1 MKKAKVSGVNTS
13 ELPHISNNKI
23 IELFKSWEN
32 GEQEA
37 RDRLIHSNLRL
48 VLSVLKRFENSK
60 YSGDDLFQ
68 VGCMG
73 LVKAVDNFDLTRGV
87 CFSTYAVPMIIGE
100 IKRFI
105 RDNKKIRVSRSIR
118 NTAHKVLT
126 IREELKK
133 KLNREPGI
141 NELASEL
148 DISREQIIYALEA
161 VKSPL
166 SLAKPMN
173 QGEDEPLRLMDQIED
188 KVDFDIDKWIDLEKS
203 FDNLSEREKVI
214 IVLKFW
220 HGYTQSEIGQRLNIS
235 QAQVSRLQKK
245 ALEKIKKERN
255 YR

>member
-13 ELPHISNNKI
+13 ELPHITNEKI
-23 IELFKSWEN
+23 IELFKSWQN
-32 GEQEA
+32 GAAEA
-37 RDRLIHSNLRL
+37 RERLIHSNLRL
-48 VLSVLKRFENSK
+48 VLSVLKRFEDSK

-73 LVKAVDNFDLTRGV
+73 LVKAVDNFDLGRGV

-118 NTAHKVLT
+118 NTAHKILT

-133 KLNREPGI
+133 RLNREPRI
-141 NELASEL
+141 NELADEL
-148 DISREQIIYALEA
+148 DISCQQIAYALEA

-173 QGEDEPLRLMDQIED
+173 EGQDEPLRLIDQIED
-188 KVDFDIDKWIDLEKS
+188 KIDFDIDKWIDMEKS
-203 FDNLSEREKVI
+203 IFNLSKREKLI
-214 IVLKFW
+214 IILKFW
-220 HGYTQSEIGQRLNIS
+220 YGYTQAEIGQRLDIS

-245 ALEKIKKERN
+245 ALEKIKQERN

>member
-23 IELFKSWEN
+23 MELFKRWKN

-60 YSGDDLFQ
+60 YGGDDLFQ

-73 LVKAVDNFDLTRGV
+73 LVKAVDNFDLNRGV

-133 KLNREPGI
+133 RLNREPGI

-148 DISREQIIYALEA
+148 DISREKIVYALDA

-173 QGEDEPLRLMDQIED
+173 EGEDEPLRLMDQIED
-188 KVDFDIDKWIDLEKS
+188 KIDFDVDKWIDLEKS
-203 FDNLSEREKVI
+203 FANLSERERTI

-220 HGYTQSEIGQRLNIS
+220 HGYTQAEIGKRLNIS

-245 ALEKIKKERN
+245 ALEKIKQERN
-255 YR
+255 YG